1 MRRWNG
7 WGEELTDYALHGEP
21 LLEKWVGRGTPPRDA
36 AFGDV
41 IRTVPPSRLP
51 EHPLLK
57 REAEIR
63 LLHARGQSF
72 PDWVA
77 LRSGQITTFP
87 DAVAFP
93 ESAAQ
98 VRELLQFA
106 RSVGA
111 KVIPYGGG
119 TSVVGH
125 INPEASAEPVLT
137 ISMARLT
144 RLSRFDQHSQVATFG
159 AGATG
164 PDVEAQLRAHGFT
177 LGHFPQSFELSTL
190 GGWIAA
196 RSSGQQSIY
205 YGRVERFFAGGEV
218 ETPSGSLHLPV
229 FPASAAGTDLREMI
243 LGSEGRLGIITEASV
258 RVTPLPEYESFQGI
272 FFPSFE
278 AGMEAARSMVQGGLP
293 ISMLRLSNATE
304 TMTNLA
310 LAGRERLVGMIER
323 LLRSF
328 QIGPNKAL
336 MVVGYTG
343 SKALCRTVRAE
354 VMKTV
359 RDRRGTDLGIGQILG
374 SQWRKSRFRT
384 PYLRNTLWEKGYA
397 VDTFETALTWDKIP
411 AYIQSVE
418 AIIRTGLSDKGE
430 RVHVFT
436 HLSHLYP
443 HGASA
448 YTTYLFRIPADPAE
462 TLLRWQHLKAA
473 ASAQIVA
480 FGGTISHQHG
490 VGVDHRPYLKA
501 EKDALGLRAMTALF
515 KSFDPDGMMN
525 PGKLIET

>member
-1 MRRWNG
+1 
-7 WGEELTDYALHGEP
+7 
-21 LLEKWVGRGTPPRDA
+21 
-36 AFGDV
+36 
-41 IRTVPPSRLP
+41 
-51 EHPLLK
+51 
-57 REAEIR
+57 
-63 LLHARGQSF
+63 
-72 PDWVA
+72 
-77 LRSGQITTFP
+77 
-87 DAVAFP
+87 
-93 ESAAQ
+93 
-98 VRELLQFA
+98 
-106 RSVGA
+106 
-111 KVIPYGGG
+111 
-119 TSVVGH
+119 
-125 INPEASAEPVLT
+125 
-137 ISMARLT
+137 
-144 RLSRFDQHSQVATFG
+144 
-159 AGATG
+159 
-164 PDVEAQLRAHGFT
+164 
-177 LGHFPQSFELSTL
+177 
-190 GGWIAA
+190 
-196 RSSGQQSIY
+196 
-205 YGRVERFFAGGEV
+205 
-218 ETPSGSLHLPV
+218 
-229 FPASAAGTDLREMI
+229 MI